1 MIDFK
6 EVVKEVEEEYNNLIS
21 ERIELNRKKQD
32 ASEEDKETI
41 EVLLKENSKKLHD
54 ILFNKATEMWFEKK
68 AEERDLIEKA
78 LKGRSR

>member
-6 EVVKEVEEEYNNLIS
+6 EVVKEVEEEYNNLIN
-21 ERIELNRKKQD
+21 ERIELNRKMRG
-32 ASEEDKETI
+32 ASEEEKEEI
-41 EVLLKENSKKLHD
+41 NILLKENSKKLHD

>member
-6 EVVKEVEEEYNNLIS
+6 EVVKEVEEEYNNLIN
-21 ERIELNRKKQD
+21 ERIELNRKMRG
-32 ASEEDKETI
+32 ASEEEKEEI
-41 EVLLKENSKKLHD
+41 NILLKENSKKLHD

-68 AEERDLIEKA
+68 AEERDLIENA